1 MFFVFQKVVKL
12 KSNQNTL
19 SYMKSSKKTSNNEHD
34 WIPVIQIECTHKN

>member
-19 SYMKSSKKTSNNEHD
+19 SYIKYSKKNSNTEHD
-34 WIPVIQIECTHKN
+34 WIPVIQIECMHKN